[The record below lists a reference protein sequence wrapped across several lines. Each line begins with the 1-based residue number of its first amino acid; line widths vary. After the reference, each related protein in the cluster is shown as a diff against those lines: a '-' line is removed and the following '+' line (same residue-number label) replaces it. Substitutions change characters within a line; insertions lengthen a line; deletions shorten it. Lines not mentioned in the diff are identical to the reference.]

1 MRIIVDFQGAQ
12 TGSRYRGIGR
22 YSTSLLKAM
31 ISRGSE
37 HEFIIVLNGQFAAGI
52 ERIRADL
59 ASYLPQSQ
67 IRVWQSPGPVGYFD
81 DDGENLREVA
91 EIMREHFIRSLEP
104 DVILVTSLFEGLD
117 DDAVLSI
124 KKVVPDIPVA
134 CIFYDL
140 TPLILPDEHFQTS
153 PIHRRW
159 YRDRIASLRKSDLL
173 LAISESSRQEALTE
187 LDFAPEKV
195 VNIFAGRDDE
205 FSFKGFE
212 EAEKAAVRHRFGLEK
227 PFILYTGGLE
237 LNKNLRMLVEGLSY
251 LPERLRTDYQ
261 FVCVGKR
268 NPGEPEQILAYAQ
281 DPLVRDM
288 IAVVGYVSQDD
299 LIDLYN
305 ACEMFVFP
313 SLREGFGLPALE
325 AMACGAATIVS
336 DRTSL
341 PEILNNAA
349 ALFDP
354 ESPRAIGSKITQV
367 LTNPDVKSGLAS
379 SGLAR
384 ANMLTWEDCA
394 DRALRALEALK
405 VNPPVDRNRRAT
417 VVKTGIFEQKKLSIL
432 VQKLDHHGDFFLGL
446 PAMAKLRA
454 RYPHARIDALIGSW
468 NRDAATASG
477 LFDTIYTF
485 DYFKAKSSDRPS
497 LDDEKLAIFRDLP
510 FYDYAVDLRRQ
521 SGTRFILFKVNA
533 DYYFGYKTGDDNL
546 DNLLTSALE
555 IHPENRGERRY
566 FEETHT
572 AEQLLRIIDTLPF
585 DVNDY
590 LHLPD
595 MGKRLPARP
604 GAVAVFPR
612 VGLDARQWDST
623 RFGLLLKQLAAEPSI
638 SEINVYAGKA
648 EELDIIPI
656 PDHAKLRLHCG
667 LPFGDLYTSLS
678 GNQICVGNNSFG
690 VHLASYA
697 GCRTI
702 GIYSGHELS
711 QQWGPAFNEAKAV
724 MVDAACAPCHLP
736 DRESCAFDM
745 FCLEDISVKTVFDLV
760 LAEVAGEVETTYRSE
775 IVASNP
781 ASAIQSLVN
790 DLNKHRARGLMGEL
804 RPEQKLAVSAA
815 VTLNFPERTR
825 SGSVIYVDM
834 SNFRRDVHVQAPKTD
849 AQWRVARALVEGL
862 RRSVPADYEVVTI
875 ASGQHDHEFY
885 ALPFAE
891 LEDLTISLRDAKV
904 VRPIAG
910 DIYLGIDSYLFRN
923 AAQWD
928 LLFSWRA
935 LGVSIA
941 FLLSDTDMEDWRLAR
956 GEGEDAALMD
966 RFLRETMHFDLLV
979 TGGDR
984 DRSLEDWVAANMP
997 PRERPIAVCNLG
1009 SEGRTSPERQPGIAK
1024 SAVGETGAR
1033 LADVLLRARG
1043 ERGAKDSARLAVTA
1057 GQ

>member
-22 YSTSLLKAM
+22 YSTSLVKAM
-31 ISRGSE
+31 VGRANG
-37 HEFIIVLNGQFAAGI
+37 HEVIVVLNGQFAEGI

-67 IRVWQSPGPVGYFD
+67 IRVWQSPGPVGYSHD
-81 DDGENLREVA
+81 ESENLREVA

-140 TPLILPDEHFQTS
+140 TPLILPDEYFQNS

-173 LAISESSRQEALTE
+173 LAISESSRQEALAE
-187 LDFAPEKV
+187 LNFAPEKV

-205 FSFKGFE
+205 FKFKGFGE
-212 EAEKAAVRHRFGLEK
+212 TEKAAVRRRFGLEK

-237 LNKNLRMLVEGLSY
+237 LNKNLRTLVEGLSY
-251 LPERLRTDYQ
+251 LPERLRTEYQ

-268 NPGEPEQILAYAQ
+268 NPGEPERILAYAQ

-325 AMACGAATIVS
+325 AMSCGAATIVA

-354 ESPRAIGSKITQV
+354 ESPSGIGSKIAQI
-367 LTNPDVKSGLAS
+367 LTDPNLKAGLVS

-384 ANMLTWEDCA
+384 ANMLSWEDCA
-394 DRALRALEALK
+394 DRALRALERLK
-405 VNPPVDRNRRAT
+405 LNPPVDRNRRAT
-417 VVKTGIFEQKKLSIL
+417 VVKTGIFERKKLSIL
-432 VQKLDHHGDFFLGL
+432 VQKLDHHGDFFLAL

-454 RYPHARIDALIGSW
+454 RYPHARIDALVGSW
-468 NRDAATASG
+468 NRDAATATG
-477 LFDTIYTF
+477 LFDTIHTLN
-485 DYFKAKSSDRPS
+485 YFRAKSSDRPG
-497 LDDEKLAIFRDLP
+497 LDDEQLAVFRDLP

-521 SGTRFILFKVNA
+521 AGTRFILFKVNA
-533 DYYFGYKTGDDNL
+533 QNYFGYKTGDENL
-546 DNLLTSALE
+546 DALLTSALE
-555 IHPENRGERRY
+555 IHPENRAERRY

-572 AEQLLRIIDTLPF
+572 AEQLLRVIDTLPF

-595 MGKRLPARP
+595 MGNRLPVRP
-604 GAVAVFPR
+604 GAIAVFPR
-612 VGLDARQWDST
+612 VGLDARQWDSA
-623 RFGLLLKQLAAEPSI
+623 RFGLLLKQLAEEPSI
-638 SEINVYAGKA
+638 SEINVYAGKRD
-648 EELDIIPI
+648 ELDIIPI
-656 PDHAKLRLHCG
+656 PDNAKLRLHCG
-667 LPFGDLYTSLS
+667 LNFGDLYTSLS

-702 GIYSGHELS
+702 GIYSGHELP
-711 QQWGPAFNEAKAV
+711 QQWGPAFNEAKVV

-736 DRESCAFDM
+736 DRESCPFDM
-745 FCLEDISVKTVFDLV
+745 LCLEDISVRTVFDLV
-760 LAEVAGEVETTYRSE
+760 LAEAAGNAGTTYRSE

-781 ASAIQSLVN
+781 ASAIPPLVN
-790 DLNKHRARGLMGEL
+790 ELNKHRAKGLMGEL

-815 VTLNFPERTR
+815 VTINFPERAHR
-825 SGSVIYVDM
+825 GSVIYIDM
-834 SNFRRDVHVQAPKTD
+834 SNFRRDVHVRAPRTD
-849 AQWRVARALVEGL
+849 SEWKAARALVEAL
-862 RRSVPADYEVVTI
+862 RRSVPVDYEVVTI
-875 ASGQHDHEFY
+875 ASSQHDHEFY

-891 LEDLTISLRDAKV
+891 LKDLTIGLKDAKV

-910 DIYLGIDSYLFRN
+910 DIYLGIDSYLYRN

-928 LLFSWRA
+928 LLYSWRM

-941 FLLSDTDMEDWRLAR
+941 FLLSDTDMREWRLGR
-956 GEGEDAALMD
+956 DEGEAGLLMD
-966 RFLRETMHFDLLV
+966 RFLREAMHFDLMV
-979 TGGDR
+979 MYGGR
-984 DRSLEDWVAANMP
+984 DRSFEDWVAANVP
-997 PRERPIAVCNLG
+997 PRERPIAVCNIG
-1009 SEGRTSPERQPGIAK
+1009 SGGSKGQPGTTT
-1024 SAVGETGAR
+1024 SAGEEIGTR
-1033 LADVLLRARG
+1033 LADVLLEARAKGFGRPTMAARG
-1043 ERGAKDSARLAVTA
+1043 
-1057 GQ
+1057 